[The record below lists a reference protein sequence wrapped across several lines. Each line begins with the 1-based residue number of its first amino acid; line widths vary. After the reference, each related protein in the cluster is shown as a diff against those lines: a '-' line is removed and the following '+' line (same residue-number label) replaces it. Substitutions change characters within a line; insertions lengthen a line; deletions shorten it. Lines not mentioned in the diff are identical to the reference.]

1 MVDSNQVNPPLPFQL
16 DWWINSVWLFHEYRW
31 NISSDI
37 HLLKRESWRQLRSL
51 PSPGQIHSTNRCF
64 AARRHGR
71 PGAAHELQ
79 AKSGTD
85 NQEQMSSDVTFCMPR
100 RSVWFPSQHAVDPVC
115 QEHQDY
121 LSRCHGGAS
130 WHQRGG
136 SEKLPGTNC
145 AKIHCAG
152 MDIRG
157 RPSKWW
163 TLLWYPQVIEHSYGK
178 SPLLMGIY
186 HL

>member
-1 MVDSNQVNPPLPFQL
+1 MNIDGTYHQIFICWSEKVDVSWGHFHLLDRYIRRIDALLPEDMEDLVRPMSYKPNQEQTTR
-16 DWWINSVWLFHEYRW
+16 SRCQM
-31 NISSDI
+31 SSDVI
-37 HLLKRESWRQLRSL
+37 
-51 PSPGQIHSTNRCF
+51 RC
-64 AARRHGR
+64 H
-71 PGAAHELQ
+71 
-79 AKSGTD
+79 
-85 NQEQMSSDVTFCMPR
+85 QMSSDVTFFMPQ